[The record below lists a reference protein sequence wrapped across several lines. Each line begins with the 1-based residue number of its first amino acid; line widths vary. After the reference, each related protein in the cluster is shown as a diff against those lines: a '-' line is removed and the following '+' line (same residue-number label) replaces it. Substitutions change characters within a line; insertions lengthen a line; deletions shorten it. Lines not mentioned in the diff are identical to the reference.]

1 MYEYRTLKVIYCD
14 DVIKVKNQNDDDDDD
29 FGESELKKKKLVKI
43 YLLNKIIIE
52 QNVKEC
58 WISTSI

>member
-1 MYEYRTLKVIYCD
+1 MYERRTLKVIYGD

-29 FGESELKKKKLVKI
+29 FGESKLKKKLVKI
-43 YLLNKIIIE
+43 FILNKIIIE

-58 WISTSI
+58 GISTSI